1 MNTYENNSNSTHIHN
16 VKMSSTWEQFA
27 WIYYYVNPSETKR
40 STFYSKND
48 HIIND
53 KEFCQWLVGIT
64 DGDGSFS
71 FIKNKNGSWN
81 FTFKIGQS
89 NYNLRLLYYIKSKI
103 KVGSVSITNSKD
115 NCAEYRIRN
124 INHVIQCIIPVFDNY
139 ILLTKKY
146 YNYIKF
152 KDAINIYIKESN
164 NKDNIMIKIKNKTC
178 SKDYISPA
186 WSVINYNIDNI
197 DNINKV
203 ISKSWLVGF
212 TEAEGSFYIT
222 KKDKDRMVHAFE
234 ITQKHDYIVIKA
246 ISIILSANLTF
257 KKNHYSVNTTNKNSI
272 NIIINYFFKSIKGIK
287 SLEYR
292 IWARSFNKKK
302 NINIEYM
309 INIRNIMREIRSI
322 RFDKNFKIKE

>member
-1 MNTYENNSNSTHIHN
+1 MNTYENNSYNTHIHN

-27 WIYYYVNPSETKR
+27 WIHYYINPSETKR

-48 HIIND
+48 HIVND

-81 FTFKIGQS
+81 FTFKISQS
-89 NYNLRLLYYIKSKI
+89 KYNLRLLYYIKSKI

-124 INHVIQCIIPVFDNY
+124 INHIIQYIIPVFDNN

-152 KDAINIYIKESN
+152 KNAINIYIKE
-164 NKDNIMIKIKNKTC
+164 NKNKENIIIEIKNKIC
-178 SKDYISPA
+178 PNNYISPA
-186 WSVINYNIDNI
+186 WYIINYNTNNLNNI
-197 DNINKV
+197 KKV

-222 KKDKDRMVHAFE
+222 KKDEYRIIHAFE

-246 ISIILSANLTF
+246 ISMLLSTNLTF
-257 KKNHYSVNTTNKNSI
+257 KNNYYSVNTTNKNSI
-272 NIIINYFFKSIKGIK
+272 NIIINYFFKTIKGIK

-292 IWARSFNKKK
+292 IWSRSFYKKK
-302 NINIEYM
+302 NVNIEYI
-309 INIRNIMREIRSI
+309 INISNIMRKIRSI

>member
-1 MNTYENNSNSTHIHN
+1 MNTYENNSYNTHIHN

-27 WIYYYVNPSETKR
+27 WIHYYVNPSETKR

-81 FTFKIGQS
+81 FNFKIGQS
-89 NYNLRLLYYIKSKI
+89 NYNIRMLYYIKSKI

-115 NCAEYRIRN
+115 NCAEYRIRD
-124 INHVIQCIIPVFDNY
+124 INHIIQYIIPVFDNN

-146 YNYIKF
+146 YDYIKF
-152 KDAINIYIKESN
+152 KNAINIYIKE
-164 NKDNIMIKIKNKTC
+164 NKNKENIIIEIKNKIC
-178 SKDYISPA
+178 PENYISPV
-186 WSVINYNIDNI
+186 WSVINYNAN
-197 DNINKV
+197 NINNIKKV

-212 TEAEGSFYIT
+212 TEAEGSFYLV
-222 KKDKDRMVHAFE
+222 KKGPSRISHCFE
-234 ITQKHDYIVIKA
+234 ITQKKDKIVLKA
-246 ISIILSANLTF
+246 ISLLLDMKVIEKDTYFSC
-257 KKNHYSVNTTNKNSI
+257 VTTNQASVHKVI
-272 NIIINYFFKSIKGIK
+272 DYFFKTIKGIK

-292 IWARSFNKKK
+292 IWSRSFRKK
-302 NINIEYM
+302 NSFEELMKIQNM
-309 INIRNIMREIRSI
+309 INKIRNNY
-322 RFDKNFKIKE
+322 KNKSKK